1 MRNILL
7 IACAYASAVLAS
19 ELTLGSAAFP
29 LHFWYFGN
37 TPAWQWSVPVHLA
50 GFLWITLWN
59 RALINRP
66 AVLPFLASWAFFAGA
81 ETANLLALGLF
92 EYSPEPLGRRVS
104 FLAVLVLY
112 GMLCAACVYA
122 LRRYV
127 FKAGGR

>member
-1 MRNILL
+1 MQKFIL
-7 IACAYASAVLAS
+7 IACAYAAAVLAS

-29 LHFWYFGN
+29 LHFWYFGDF
-37 TPAWQWSVPVHLA
+37 PAWQWSVPVHLA
-50 GFLWITLWN
+50 GFLWMTSWN
-59 RALINRP
+59 RVLANWPAALP
-66 AVLPFLASWAFFAGA
+66 LLASWAFFAAA

-92 EYSPEPLGRRVS
+92 EYSPGPCGHGAS

-112 GMLCAACVYA
+112 GMLCAACGFA